1 MKLIALLCLAGILLE
16 LTIDKVDGS
25 CLQNTP
31 CTKCGRG
38 ARCVFGL
45 YCTAFC
51 ITATIAHEER
61 YRKYCP
67 RLGQSGQVGQYN
79 PFGHLFSKRSVSH
92 SKRSTDT
99 VKISYKEPFLEMMD
113 DVREQIINGMNLTA
127 ITTMF
132 TEIAEDVKTNE
143 LASIANLARRA
154 AAGAAGLE
162 SRQMSEHD
170 RVGYIKGKT
179 IQIFDKF
186 TSLDDSNI
194 ECEVEESSPLAKY
207 GHGNRY
213 GYDPTRR
220 CSACPPSRPHCIGR
234 CAVGSCSGTCSPIP
248 YPTPSFLEALRV
260 VPDNAHDTLLVLGL
274 DIEDR

>member
-1 MKLIALLCLAGILLE
+1 MQETNDSMRYVDIFLFS
-16 LTIDKVDGS
+16 VDGS

-113 DVREQIINGMNLTA
+113 DVREQINNGMNLTA
-127 ITTMF
+127 ITSMF
-132 TEIAEDVKTNE
+132 TEIAEDLETDTENCYTTTDE
-143 LASIANLARRA
+143 LATIA
-154 AAGAAGLE
+154 AAARNVTGAAVAAFLRT
-162 SRQMSEHD
+162 RQKSAV
-170 RVGYIKGKT
+170 RNIVVSYTKL
-179 IQIFDKF
+179 IFNKF
-186 TSLDDSNI
+186 DAFDDSDI

-213 GYDPTRR
+213 GYDPTRKL
-220 CSACPPSRPHCIGR
+220 SR
-234 CAVGSCSGTCSPIP
+234 
-248 YPTPSFLEALRV
+248 
-260 VPDNAHDTLLVLGL
+260 
-274 DIEDR
+274 